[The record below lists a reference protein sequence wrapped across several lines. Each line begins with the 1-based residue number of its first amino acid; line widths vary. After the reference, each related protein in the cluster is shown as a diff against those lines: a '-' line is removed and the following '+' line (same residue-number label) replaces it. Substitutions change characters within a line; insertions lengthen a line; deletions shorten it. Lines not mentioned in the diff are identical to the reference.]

1 MSSNPKFGENT
12 TADEVVQ
19 AFAERVKDRHF
30 AITGGNSGL
39 GKESARVLAKAGGV
53 VYILCRDLAK
63 GEAAKKDILK
73 ETPEAQISVWKIDLM
88 SLQSIKEF
96 SDEFIKTGNPLH
108 VLLNNAGI
116 MACPYAKTKDGFES
130 QFGTNHIGHFYVTKL
145 LLPVLEKTGTE
156 EDPARVV
163 ALSSL
168 ANDWAPDEGIRFDD
182 LNSEKKYNPWITY
195 GMSKLANLLF
205 AFDMH
210 NRKQTKTVDFVSL
223 HPGVIST
230 NLTRDVGCSA
240 ALSFCGA
247 RRSTSNVKMGLF
259 DRKSIP
265 EGTATSMVCALD
277 PKIEFGMYYADCQLS
292 QQHHELAFDKDL
304 AEKLTEVTEKVIA
317 EKLEAQN

>member
-1 MSSNPKFGENT
+1 MSSNPEFGEHT
-12 TADEVVQ
+12 TAEQVVN
-19 AFAERVKDRHF
+19 AFKDRVNGKHF

-39 GKESARVLAKAGGV
+39 GKESARVLAKEGGI
-53 VYILCRDLAK
+53 VYILCRDMAK
-63 GEAAKKDILK
+63 GEAARKDILK
-73 ETPEAQISVWKIDLM
+73 ETPQANITVMKLDLM

-96 SDEFIKTGNPLH
+96 SEEFIKSGNPLH

-130 QFGTNHIGHFYVTKL
+130 QFGTNHIGHFYLTKL
-145 LLPVLEKTGTE
+145 LLPVLESTGTE
-156 EDPARVV
+156 ADPARVV

-168 ANDWAPDEGIRFDD
+168 ANDWAPDQGIRFDD
-182 LNSEKKYNPWITY
+182 LNSEKKYNPWVTY

-210 NRKQTKTVDFVSL
+210 NRKQTNKVDFVSL

-230 NLTRDVGCSA
+230 NLARDVGCSA
-240 ALSFCGA
+240 AFSFCGA
-247 RRSTSNVKMGLF
+247 RRSKSNVNMGLF

-277 PKIEFGMYYADCQLS
+277 PKIEFGKYYSDCQLCD
-292 QQHHELAFDKDL
+292 QHHELAFNKEL
-304 AEKLTEVTEKVIA
+304 AEKLTDVTEKVIA
-317 EKLEAQN
+317 EKLQQ